1 MQKISLSQAKAGMM
15 LASDVTTADGK
26 VLASAGS
33 PVDEAMLRRFE
44 LAGIAKFVIRGK
56 PVPGADMGYDANARA
71 QRVKHLFRAHQNDA
85 FMVALGEL
93 LLQHFKE
100 RA

>member
-1 MQKISLSQAKAGMM
+1 MQKISLSQARAGMV

-33 PVDEAMLRRFE
+33 PVDDAVLRRLD
-44 LAGIAKFVIRGK
+44 LAGISKFVIKGK
-56 PVPGADMGYDANARA
+56 PVPGADMGYDANARM
-71 QRVKHLFRAHQNDA
+71 QRVKHLFRAHQDDP
-85 FMVALGEL
+85 FMAALGEL
-93 LLQHFKE
+93 LLQHFKD